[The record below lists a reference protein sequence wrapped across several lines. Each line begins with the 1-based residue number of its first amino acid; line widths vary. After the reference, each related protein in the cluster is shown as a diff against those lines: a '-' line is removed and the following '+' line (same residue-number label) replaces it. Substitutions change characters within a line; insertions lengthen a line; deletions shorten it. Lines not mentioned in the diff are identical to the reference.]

1 VSYRRAGRIIVGPL
15 IPLAGPLR
23 GMRRRWR
30 RERLLIRLKLLAAS
44 VDATIDVTV
53 AHDVRIDGMPIF
65 DIYPQTANKL
75 VIGSGAI
82 LGDGIRISLRGGSLE
97 FGEGTEV
104 RRLGTYSVAG
114 RVNIG
119 RDVLMSNGIMVHCAE
134 SIEIGDMTIIGEYTT
149 ITDSRHLRTDVG
161 DPVRHATAMRPV
173 TVGRNIWIGAHA
185 VITAGV
191 DVGDQAFVGG
201 GAVVTKSVE
210 PWWLV
215 GGVPAEPIRKL
226 EPHA

>member
-1 VSYRRAGRIIVGPL
+1 L

-23 GMRRRWR
+23 NARQRWL
-30 RERLLIRLKLLAAS
+30 RERLLIRVKLLAAS
-44 VDATIDVTV
+44 VDATVETIV
-53 AHDVRIDGMPIF
+53 ARDIRIDGLPML

-75 VIGSGAI
+75 VIGSGAV

-97 FGEGTEV
+97 IGEGTEV

-114 RVNIG
+114 RVSIG

-134 SIEIGDMTIIGEYTT
+134 AIDIGDMTIIGEYTT

-161 DPVRHATAMRPV
+161 DPVRHATAMRAV
-173 TVGRNIWIGAHA
+173 KIGRNIWIGAHA

-191 DVGDQAFVGG
+191 EVGDQAFIGG
-201 GAVVTKSVE
+201 GAVVTKDVE
-210 PWWLV
+210 SWWLV
-215 GGVPAEPIRKL
+215 GGVPAVPIRKL
-226 EPHA
+226 EPHTP